1 MSTQYRCQNEERRR
15 LVGATEDVEG
25 NPIQPKLNGI
35 DYLEVASADQQTL
48 KVFFLHNL
56 PGEVSPVP
64 PAGLALTKA
73 NVVIEGGARV
83 RGIRVDS
90 SVDAVT
96 ASKNCLTVKVS
107 ERGDFSTYTLRIV
120 TSPTH
125 SDPLPG
131 FDPQL
136 SAVDFSFKVECPS
149 DFDCEQPIVCPA
161 EKLVETQINYL
172 AKDYS
177 SFRRLILDRLS
188 TLMPNWRE
196 RSPADLQIALVEML
210 AYVGDHLSYFQ
221 DAVAAEAYLGSS
233 RRRVSVRRH
242 ARLLDYIVHDGTN
255 ARTWVAF
262 EVTSGGGADNK
273 TLPAGTMTLTRGS
286 TPQIAVANLDAAKAL
301 AEQPVVFETM
311 HDITLNSAHNLIA
324 FYTWS
329 DRECCLPKGST
340 RATLADKG
348 LSLKPGDVLIFEE
361 VLSPTTGAEA
371 DANPSH
377 GHAVRLTS
385 AVKRVDPLDGTAVME
400 IEWHKQDALPFPLCV
415 TARVADDTGAFAVK
429 EVSVARGNIA
439 LADHGQT
446 LTGEQLV
453 PPAVP
458 DTGNYRPQLRFA
470 NITFRV
476 PYDDQRAR
484 LDPASGALDQ
494 DVRQALPKVNLN
506 DGHEDWAAQRDLLNS
521 DRFAP
526 EFVVEMERDGGA
538 HLRFGDGETA
548 GKRPDKGASFSAS
561 YRVGN
566 GRAGNIGAGAIT
578 RVVSDLSGF
587 ERVRNPRAGR
597 GGADPET
604 MEEARQFAPQAF
616 RTQQRAVTEADW
628 AEVAE
633 RHAEVQKAAAT
644 FRWTG
649 SWYTVFITID
659 RRGGLAVKGDEQFRQ
674 EMENHLGQFRIAG
687 YDIEINDPV
696 LAPLDI
702 SMMVCVKSGYFRSD
716 VKQRLL
722 SAFSRYDLPGG
733 GRGFFHPDNF
743 TFGQPVYLSRIYQT
757 AMEVAGVASVEATQF
772 QRWGKLANNEL
783 GTGVLA
789 PASLEIIQL
798 DNDPNFPENGRIA
811 FEMNGGL

>member
-1 MSTQYRCQNEERRR
+1 MNSQFRCQNEERRR
-15 LVGATEDVEG
+15 LVGATEDDQG
-25 NPIQPKLNGI
+25 NPILPKLNGI
-35 DYLEVASADQQTL
+35 DYLEVATADQRTL
-48 KVFFLHNL
+48 KIFFLHNL
-56 PGEVSPVP
+56 PGEVNPVP
-64 PAGLALTKA
+64 PGPKLTRA

-83 RGIRVDS
+83 RDIRIDS
-90 SVDAVT
+90 AT
-96 ASKNCLTVKVS
+96 ASNNVLTVTVS
-107 ERGDFSTYTLRIV
+107 ESGDFSTYTLRIV
-120 TSPTH
+120 SSPTH
-125 SDPLPG
+125 SEPPSG

-136 SAVDFSFKVECPS
+136 SAVAFSFKVECPS
-149 DFDCEQPIVCPA
+149 DFDCEQPTVCPPQ
-161 EKLVETQINYL
+161 KLIEPEINYL

-177 SFRRLILDRLS
+177 SFRRLILDRMS

-221 DAVAAEAYLGSS
+221 DAIATEAYLGTS

-242 ARLLDYIVHDGTN
+242 ARLLDYFVHDGTN

-262 EVTSGGGADNK
+262 EVTAGRAADK
-273 TLPAGTMTLTRGS
+273 TNLRERTKVLTRGS
-286 TPQIAVANLDAAKAL
+286 TAQIAVATVDAVKAL
-301 AEQPVVFETM
+301 AERPVVFETM
-311 HDITLNSAHNLIA
+311 HDITLNSAHNRIA

-340 RATLADKG
+340 RATLADTG
-348 LSLKPGDVLIFEE
+348 LSLKAGDVLIFEE
-361 VLSPTTGAEA
+361 VLSPTTGTEA
-371 DANPSH
+371 DADPSH
-377 GHAVRLTS
+377 GHAVRLIS
-385 AVKRVDPLDGTAVME
+385 AVKSVDPLDGTAVVE
-400 IEWHKQDALPFPLCV
+400 IEWHVQDALPFPLCL
-415 TARVADDTGAFAVK
+415 TARVADNTGTPVVK

-458 DTGNYRPQLRFA
+458 DTGHYRPHLRFA
-470 NITFRV
+470 DITFRV

-484 LDPASGALDQ
+484 LDPAFGALDQ
-494 DVRQALPKVNLN
+494 DVRHALPRVSLN

-521 DRFAP
+521 DRFAA
-526 EFVVEMERDGGA
+526 EFVVEMERDGSA
-538 HLRFGDGETA
+538 RLRFGDGETA
-548 GKRPDKGASFSAS
+548 GKKPDKGRTFRAS

-566 GRAGNIGAGAIT
+566 GGAGNVGAGAIT
-578 RVVSDLSGF
+578 RIVSDLPGF
-587 ERVRNPRAGR
+587 ERVRNPRPAR
-597 GGADPET
+597 GGTDPET
-604 MEEARQFAPQAF
+604 MEQVRQFAPQAF

-644 FRWTG
+644 FRWFG
-649 SWYTVFITID
+649 SWYTVLVTID
-659 RRGGLAVKGDEQFRQ
+659 RRGGLAVKGDEQFRR

-687 YDIEINDPV
+687 YDMEINDPV
-696 LAPLDI
+696 LVPLDI
-702 SMMVCVKSGYFRSD
+702 SLTVCVKSGYFRSD

-722 SAFSRYDLPGG
+722 SSFSRYDLPGG

-743 TFGQPVYLSRIYQT
+743 TFGQPVYLSKIYQT
-757 AMEVAGVASVEATQF
+757 AMEVTGVASVEAIQF
-772 QRWGKLANNEL
+772 KRWGKPANKEL
-783 GTGVLA
+783 ETGALA

-811 FEMNGGL
+811 FDMNGGL